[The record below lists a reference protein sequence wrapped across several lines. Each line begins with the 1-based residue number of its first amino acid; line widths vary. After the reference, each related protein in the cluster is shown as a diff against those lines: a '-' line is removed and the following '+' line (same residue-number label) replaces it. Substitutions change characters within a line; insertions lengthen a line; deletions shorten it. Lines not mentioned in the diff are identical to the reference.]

1 MQIRFDIYLV
11 KPLHEVGPLEVGKPN
26 NQKQWTNKQQ
36 LTRKSRNTFVR
47 YLMRHHGPIDNWFS
61 YLLAVAHHS
70 SHSFLLAHGPPSP
83 FPTAPFPTQPHYL
96 AVRRP
101 FIPYNEKIQEG
112 KKKGYAWVWE
122 MFERR
127 KEIKRK

>member
-11 KPLHEVGPLEVGKPN
+11 KPLYEVGPLEVGKPN

-96 AVRRP
+96 AVRLYRR
-101 FIPYNEKIQEG
+101 EG
-112 KKKGYAWVWE
+112 KRLCLGLRNVWKKTRDKKKIEKNY
-122 MFERR
+122 
-127 KEIKRK
+127 KYI